1 MSFQV
6 EAWTMDAN
14 IVGAKVAFETSL
26 TVDGDG
32 SLFAGLTGGSIPIT
46 VRAEV
51 HNIVHMK
58 EQTVISVSTGRA
70 VAQFALKHDDYVTV
84 LEGDDR

>member
-6 EAWTMDAN
+6 EAWTMGAN

-70 VAQFALKHDDYVTV
+70 VAQFALNHDDYVTV
-84 LEGDDR
+84 LEDDDR